1 MLPAVPTTL
10 SFAPNLPA
18 LLQGSRVVL
27 VVAPASVFAG
37 ELPSLLPGPAQT
49 LLTELARDTK
59 PGDLGSVA
67 STLTGLA
74 EPRRVAI
81 GVLPDQGSRYNS
93 PARGES
99 VRKVV
104 ASADLGNTG
113 KAAVILLL
121 PDAAHLLAAA
131 NACYV
136 PDHAVLVCHP
146 EQPLA
151 DGLDHHRQG
160 KSARAGRA
168 TAYVCH
174 GPVCSAP
181 IVDPALLRVR
191 LSGRRQ

>member
-1 MLPAVPTTL
+1 MIVDPERSESGVP
-10 SFAPNLPA
+10 
-18 LLQGSRVVL
+18 GE
-27 VVAPASVFAG
+27 AG
-37 ELPSLLPGPAQT
+37 QA
-49 LLTELARDTK
+49 
-59 PGDLGSVA
+59 
-67 STLTGLA
+67 
-74 EPRRVAI
+74 
-81 GVLPDQGSRYNS
+81 
-93 PARGES
+93 
-99 VRKVV
+99 
-104 ASADLGNTG
+104 
-113 KAAVILLL
+113 
-121 PDAAHLLAAA
+121 LLAAA